1 MVCILVILAPLGQRT
16 ERTEV
21 EVGKAYATRL
31 GYGKRLT
38 KPGRLRASETLRS
51 DAQGMRELAPCHAD
65 R

>member
-1 MVCILVILAPLGQRT
+1 MARS